1 MALKNTPSRYN
12 YKPLGRMAEDKRE
25 VLVRGALEKLGN
37 EETLIN
43 VAASYKISKATL
55 IAALME
61 YAEEEWKSLQI
72 ARAQVA
78 VQKAAQKR
86 EEIAKL
92 LDEFSASERAK
103 LPTGETDMTYPRIRE
118 QLRIAEHDER
128 SAQWHLERLARRIYG
143 NSVTVQASLVNV
155 DSEFLTKA
163 SELLKLVP
171 KREPRVIEHDPQDE
185 EEEV

>member
-1 MALKNTPSRYN
+1 MSLKNAPARYN

-25 VLVRGALEKLGN
+25 ALVRGALEKLGA

-43 VAASYKISKATL
+43 VAAFYKISKATL

-86 EEIAKL
+86 EEIATL
-92 LDEFSASERAK
+92 LDEFSDKERK
-103 LPTGETDMTYPRIRE
+103 QTPTGETDMTYPRIRE

-143 NSVTVQASLVNV
+143 NAVKIEAERV
-155 DSEFLTKA
+155 DIDADFIITA
-163 SELLKLVP
+163 GELLKAARKP
-171 KREPRVIEHDPQDE
+171 REIDVTPESED
-185 EEEV
+185 